1 MRLHKGESEDGG
13 DGEGLQDIEPPT
25 NSSTLFFCSNS
36 LMGLSGK
43 KPQLDWDP
51 AHHSTHSSLLTATA
65 FSLSR
70 HSNPFEVFILLQNLY
85 QLCIHLKQCLKK
97 LLLHCQFNRQIIAV
111 MMRLIWLG
119 WESTLPGLMILM
131 ILDFASLD
139 RSALSEAHSSWA
151 KVSSWDDFHFL

>member
-1 MRLHKGESEDGG
+1 MVMMKKGPE
-13 DGEGLQDIEPPT
+13 I
-25 NSSTLFFCSNS
+25 SNCQHIHWRYFLAPIPS
-36 LMGLSGK
+36 WDCQEK
-43 KPQLDWDP
+43 TQLDQDP
-51 AHHSTHSSLLTATA
+51 AHHSTHSSLLTTTA
-65 FSLSR
+65 FSLSC